1 MSVTGFQAGFRV
13 GMRNAT
19 ATRSLVGA
27 AFTLVA
33 VALIALAEKQV
44 GVFGAASR
52 ALEDRVF
59 GLLLPFVLLYA
70 STRILQ
76 PMRLDDAASPI
87 ARFGFSRRAVGLG
100 LIGASMVAG
109 AALAAVAAAETALLA
124 HDLTAP
130 PPALDAFNCAWIG
143 ALTGCAYAGSLRARG
158 HVRRARRRAL
168 VGARSRLRAGRDE
181 RLCGGARPS
190 SARAKPLGRRASA
203 LARATRERGAAR
215 RAGDWLH
222 GARAG
227 AVDAMSS

>member
-13 GMRNAT
+13 GLRNAT

-27 AFTLVA
+27 AFTLAV
-33 VALIALAEKQV
+33 VALIAMAEKQV
-44 GVFGAASR
+44 GVFGAANR

-109 AALAAVAAAETALLA
+109 AALAAVAAAETTILA

-143 ALTGCAYAGSLRARG
+143 ALTGCAYAGLFALGATFGARG
-158 HVRRARRRAL
+158 GGRLWALGLDFVLGATSGFAAVLVPRAHAQNLLGGEPPLLLAQPASAAL
-168 VGARSRLRAGRDE
+168 LVVLAIGFTVL
-181 RLCGGARPS
+181 
-190 SARAKPLGRRASA
+190 A
-203 LARATRERGAAR
+203 LARSTP
-215 RAGDWLH
+215 
-222 GARAG
+222 
-227 AVDAMSS
+227 